1 MVTVHVLAN
10 ALSLDHSASCT
21 AASHARQ
28 HTHAQIVS
36 SPFACLQGTDDLEEA
51 MSERL
56 QELPPPLGRHNSTPR
71 QGQGEF
77 SFPQD
82 MDTEA
87 VGPSQVSCKSRIHAA
102 LGMPSA
108 TRLLPAGPQCK
119 LNAQL
124 AAAACA
130 AHQSTCCSITRGFLC
145 LYLHAMPML
154 CFIQWFPCILRKRL
168 FHKAVLTHRAS
179 VLGLTYGVMMSQT
192 QLTDSVRSTYCLTAI
207 WTDCSLQQS

>member
-1 MVTVHVLAN
+1 
-10 ALSLDHSASCT
+10 
-21 AASHARQ
+21 
-28 HTHAQIVS
+28 
-36 SPFACLQGTDDLEEA
+36 

-108 TRLLPAGPQCK
+108 TRLLSGGPQCK
-119 LNAQL
+119 LTAQL

-130 AHQSTCCSITRGFLC
+130 AHLSITRGFLC
-145 LYLHAMPML
+145 LYIHAMPMSCSMPMS
-154 CFIQWFPCILRKRL
+154 CFIQWFPCILRKWL

-179 VLGLTYGVMMSQT
+179 VPGLTYGVMMSQT
-192 QLTDSVRSTYCLTAI
+192 QPTDSGRSIHCLTDI